1 MASLS
6 MTGTGNAWE
15 IANILIAEVQNSAVS
30 CQLVDRISRTL
41 DDITYDLL
49 VFEKY
54 YMRSSNRASLSVCV
68 IGQNGQV
75 IVDAVGAGGGQGVFF
90 KFSWGAEENF
100 VSVIRQILAPRGF
113 Y

>member
-1 MASLS
+1 

-15 IANILIAEVQNSAVS
+15 IANILIAEVQNSAMS
-30 CQLVDRISRTL
+30 CQLVDRISRNL
-41 DDITYDLL
+41 GKITYDLL

-68 IGQNGQV
+68 IGHGAEV
-75 IVDAVGAGGGQGVFF
+75 LVDAVGAGGGQGVFF

-100 VSVIRQILAPRGF
+100 VDVVRQVLSPRGF

>member
-15 IANILIAEVQNSAVS
+15 IANILIAEVQNSAMS
-30 CQLVDRISRTL
+30 CQLVDRVSRNL
-41 DDITYDLL
+41 GEITYDLL

-68 IGQNGQV
+68 IGRGAEV
-75 IVDAVGAGGGQGVFF
+75 LVDAVGAGGGQGVFF

-100 VSVIRQILAPRGF
+100 VDVVRQILAPRGF